1 MAKVRIMPQARL
13 PEWMAQEK
21 GSFKDEGVDYE
32 CVAEAVGGQVQRRIG
47 WLVSRLGLT
56 QHFQP
61 KHVLLLCI
69 HRTR

>member
-13 PEWMAQEK
+13 PEWMAEEK

-32 CVAEAVGGQVQRRIG
+32 SVAEAVGGQVQRRLG

-56 QHFQP
+56 
-61 KHVLLLCI
+61 
-69 HRTR
+69 